1 MLYLYKTKLFSLGNL
16 TESPPLSFTVC
27 LLFLPSPKRGVNS
40 NLIFFGNHVVMSV
53 VSFLLNSHNTNRKS
67 TFFPGLHYFY

>member
-27 LLFLPSPKRGVNS
+27 LLFLPSPKSGVSS
-40 NLIFFGNHVVMSV
+40 NRASLGNHMAISV
-53 VSFLLNSHNTNRKS
+53 VSFLLNSRNTNRKP
-67 TFFPGLHYFY
+67 TFFTGLHYFY